1 MGVDGEY
8 GLVVRRGS
16 IRAIGLIAWLAGLCV
31 ACSAEPSAEPAI
43 KPIKRAAEH
52 PSNPALRMISDR
64 HGACLAGL
72 EHALIRTIEM
82 GPDYDFGRMELSGV
96 QVKFFVGNHPA
107 FDSIRYEAIPITD
120 EYRYIA
126 REHSDGEDKI
136 LYASRA
142 KAGGNTDVV
151 MFSAPSLDAIASS
164 FKVGSVVRCQV
175 RA

>member
-1 MGVDGEY
+1 VGVDGEY
-8 GLVVRRGS
+8 WLVVRRRTN
-16 IRAIGLIAWLAGLCV
+16 RAIGLIALVAGLCV
-31 ACSAEPSAEPAI
+31 ACNAQQPAESAI
-43 KPIKRAAEH
+43 KRPAEH
-52 PSNPALRMISDR
+52 PSKPVLRMISDR

-142 KAGGNTDVV
+142 TSNGNTDVV
-151 MFSAPSLDAIASS
+151 MFSAPSLDAIASA
-164 FKVGSVVRCQV
+164 FKVGNVVRCRV
-175 RA
+175 RS